1 MNPHRC
7 KILCDKPF
15 ESSLCHRNDTTEH
28 IATRRKAILPRRK
41 VIRAMPS
48 EPFVSTASYAVCPHP
63 LRYGPALSSP
73 PRVFQLFSSPAR
85 RGANRSCHRCPYK
98 PALPGRS
105 APSPNTGPNTVH
117 PARTGKDDRPPN
129 PIAPNTNITPSQMPS
144 QTRNIT
150 PDMKKPA
157 RKVRDPPDRRV
168 RPGKNLYLSIPVI
181 MKRPAPRA
189 ARGRPVVAHPDNQ

>member
-63 LRYGPALSSP
+63 LRYGPALSYP
-73 PRVFQLFSSPAR
+73 TPRPVSFSSF
-85 RGANRSCHRCPYK
+85 
-98 PALPGRS
+98 PALPDGAQIVRS

>member
-1 MNPHRC
+1 MRPVPFLSFSVPAQRLPEHAPTEHMNPHRC

-15 ESSLCHRNDTTEH
+15 ESPLCHRNDTTEH

-63 LRYGPALSSP
+63 LRYDPALLSYPTPP

-129 PIAPNTNITPSQMPS
+129 PIAPNTKHHPGHEKTCPKGARPSGQ
-144 QTRNIT
+144 
-150 PDMKKPA
+150 A
-157 RKVRDPPDRRV
+157 C
-168 RPGKNLYLSIPVI
+168 
-181 MKRPAPRA
+181 A
-189 ARGRPVVAHPDNQ
+189 AW

>member
-28 IATRRKAILPRRK
+28 IATRRKAILAPTKSHSCHAFRA
-41 VIRAMPS
+41 IR
-48 EPFVSTASYAVCPHP
+48 FHRILC
-63 LRYGPALSSP
+63 GLSSSTPIRPCPVIPDAP

-150 PDMKKPA
+150 PDMK
-157 RKVRDPPDRRV
+157 
-168 RPGKNLYLSIPVI
+168 NLPERCETLRTGVCGLVKTSICQF
-181 MKRPAPRA
+181 RSL
-189 ARGRPVVAHPDNQ
+189 